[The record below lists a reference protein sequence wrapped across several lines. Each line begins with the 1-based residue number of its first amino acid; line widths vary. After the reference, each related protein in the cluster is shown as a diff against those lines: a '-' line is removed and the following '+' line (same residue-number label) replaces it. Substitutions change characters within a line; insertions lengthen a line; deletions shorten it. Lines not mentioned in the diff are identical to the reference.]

1 MKWAIVT
8 ILMIIG
14 VSGVVAFFLM
24 VDAIGRML
32 GEAPKKG
39 RGR

>member
-14 VSGVVAFFLM
+14 VSGAVAFFLM
-24 VDAIGRML
+24 VDAIGRIL
-32 GEAPKKG
+32 REAAKEG